1 MPSLNISD
9 SSHPPTIG
17 ILTASLSGPTEI
29 NLWHGVA
36 DQARARQVNLICF
49 SGGIPHWR
57 QQYEDQKNIL
67 FNLPGPE
74 NVDGLLIWA
83 NILSHTLDRTSL
95 EAFCLRY
102 SPLPMISMGMRVP
115 FIPTIRIDMQ
125 AGMRRLLAHLIEE
138 HGRRRIAFIRG
149 LEVSQD
155 AEDRYL
161 AYCETLEQFGLT
173 RDPDLVLP
181 GDFRR
186 NSGAA
191 AVQYLVEQKQ
201 KKFDALV
208 SANDNM
214 ALGAMQALKSR
225 GVRIPDDVIV
235 AGFDDIEETQAV
247 VPALTTIRAP
257 WHQLGSTSLDMILKK
272 LAGDSLPEQVLL
284 QTELVIRQSCGCRPV
299 VTQRQQIPL
308 AGNVGSPPQTSRLPA
323 LEIHST
329 QAQAVDSLKDL
340 IESKASMPG
349 LRPGWPDELMDAF
362 FKDIRSGKENPSLF
376 LQELTGVLSTF
387 SGGAEILEWQE
398 VLDAF
403 RLKVVSFFNAPED
416 ILHAHQILENGY
428 AVIGE
433 MAHRSQ
439 LSQRLETENQTQR
452 LNRIVQSM
460 ATTYDVDSLMKLLAF
475 ELPGLGIQSCFLS
488 FYEDKDDKKAWSRLV
503 LACAGKERMP
513 LALGGVR
520 FPSNQLAPAGML
532 PRDRNFA
539 YDVEALYFQNE
550 QIGFVLFEIGPR
562 DGDVYTTLRGHLS
575 SALKSAGLVQAAL
588 TAEAKAI
595 KADQLKTHLLA
606 NVSHELR
613 TPINIILGLSQI
625 ALSTPNPYGID
636 LPERLA
642 KDLQN
647 ISESGEHLVR
657 LINDLL
663 DMSRAEIGE
672 LDLYFEPVSPRSLLK
687 ETFDTFK
694 NISASKQKKVD
705 LLLEVPEHLP
715 VLQADAVRLRQ
726 ILMNLMSN
734 ALKFTRE
741 GKIILG
747 AEVQLPHIHV
757 WISDTGSGILPELQE
772 RIFEPFVM
780 AEPPGQRLGGIGLG
794 LSITRRLVAL
804 HGGSIT
810 LDSQPGQG
818 STFHVYLPLPGI
830 NTAASR
836 EVDLQGALP
845 VFLWI
850 SSQKTPPAAIQDL
863 CQKNGLALQWLGH
876 IYDLEQ
882 VLRQHRPAA
891 LGWDLEHARPGDWS
905 MVQKLRS
912 YPQYCQLPLLLF
924 KEGGKKASGRGRL
937 VDVLLK
943 PMGRQ
948 SLQHI
953 LDMLPQ
959 TLQNGEIWV
968 IDDDPQALKYYQ
980 EMIASALVEFHV
992 RSINGGREALQLLDE
1007 ATPDL
1012 VVLDLVM
1019 PEVDGF
1025 QVLEHLRSHTRTA
1038 SIPVIILTGKMLCYE
1053 DVQRLDFPK
1062 VSLQTKGVLSGN
1074 ESVTEVQRVLATSD
1088 SLPQTTSIL
1097 VKQAMAYIQ
1106 QNYPRAFSLK
1116 ELSDSIG
1123 VSRSYLS
1130 RIFKIDTGIS
1140 LWDYLNRLRIQKAKD
1155 LLLLGGQS
1163 ITSIAAEVG
1172 YEDVGYFARVF
1183 REVTGCSPRAF
1194 KQKAHEIPGQ

>member
-1 MPSLNISD
+1 MSSSQSSD
-9 SSHPPTIG
+9 FSNPPTIG
-17 ILTASLSGPTEI
+17 MLTAWLSGPTEI

-36 DQARARQVNLICF
+36 DQARARHANLICF
-49 SGGIPHWR
+49 SGGIPHWH

-67 FNLPGPE
+67 FDLAGPK

-83 NILSHTLDRTSL
+83 NILSHTLDRSGL

-102 SPLPMISMGMRVP
+102 SPLPMISMGMVLP
-115 FIPTIRIDMQ
+115 SIPNIRIDMHD
-125 AGMRRLLAHLIEE
+125 GMRRLLAHLIED

-155 AEDRYL
+155 AEDRYQ
-161 AYCETLEQFGLT
+161 AYCETLERYGLSL
-173 RDPDLVLP
+173 DPDLVLP

-191 AVQYLVEQKQ
+191 AVQFLVEVKQ

-214 ALGAMQALKSR
+214 ALGALQALKTR
-225 GVRIPDDVIV
+225 GMRIPDDVIV
-235 AGFDDIEETQAV
+235 AGFDDIEETRAV
-247 VPALTTIRAP
+247 VPGLTTIRAP
-257 WHQLGSTSLDMILKK
+257 WYQLGSNSVDMILKK
-272 LAGDSLPEQVLL
+272 LAGDPLPEQVLL
-284 QTELVIRQSCGCRPV
+284 QTELVLRQSCGCRPAA
-299 VTQRQQIPL
+299 TERQQVRPVSIK
-308 AGNVGSPPQTSRLPA
+308 N
-323 LEIHST
+323 
-329 QAQAVDSLKDL
+329 L
-340 IESKASMPG
+340 IDVKARMPG
-349 LRPGWPDELMDAF
+349 LRPSWSGELIGAF
-362 FKDIRSGKENPSLF
+362 IRDIKSGKGSPSLF
-376 LQELTGVLSTF
+376 LQQLTGALS
-387 SGGAEILEWQE
+387 SISSGAEILEWQE
-398 VLDAF
+398 VLDAI
-403 RLKVVSFFNAPED
+403 RLEVKIIFNTPED
-416 ILHAHQILENGY
+416 IILAHEILENGY
-428 AVIGE
+428 AAIGE
-433 MAHRSQ
+433 MAHRCQ

-452 LNRIVQSM
+452 LNRIVQTM
-460 ATTYDVDSLMKLLAF
+460 ATTYDIDSLMKLLAV
-475 ELPGLGIQSCFLS
+475 ELPGLGIQSCFVSL
-488 FYEDKDDKKAWSRLV
+488 YDDKNEKPTWSRLI
-503 LACAGKERMP
+503 LACAGKERIP
-513 LALGGVR
+513 LDGLAGLR
-520 FPSNQLAPAGML
+520 FPSSQLVPAGML
-532 PRDRNFA
+532 PRHRNFA
-539 YDVEALYFQNE
+539 YDVEALYFQKE

-625 ALSTPNPYGID
+625 ALSIPNPYEID
-636 LPERLA
+636 LPDRLT
-642 KDLQN
+642 KDLQH

-672 LDLYFEPVSPRSLLK
+672 LDLYFEPVSPRSLLR
-687 ETFDTFK
+687 ETFESFK
-694 NISASKQKKVD
+694 NISAVKQKKVE

-715 VLQADAVRLRQ
+715 ILHADPVRLRQ

-734 ALKFTRE
+734 ALKFTRQ
-741 GKIILG
+741 GKIVLG
-747 AEVQLPHIHV
+747 AEVLLPHIHLWV
-757 WISDTGSGILPELQE
+757 SDTGSGILPELQE
-772 RIFEPFVM
+772 RIFEPFVK
-780 AEPPGQRLGGIGLG
+780 AEPPGQHMDGIGLG

-830 NTAASR
+830 NTTSAK
-836 EVDLQGALP
+836 EVDLQGQGAQP

-850 SSQKTPPAAIQDL
+850 SSNKTLPAAIRDL
-863 CQKNGLALQWLGH
+863 CQKNGLEPHWLGQL
-876 IYDLEQ
+876 DDFGQ
-882 VLRQHRPAA
+882 VLRQYKPAA

-905 MVQKLRS
+905 IVQRLRS
-912 YPQYCQLPLLLF
+912 YAQYYQLPLLLF
-924 KEGGKKASGRGRL
+924 QEGGKKSAGGSRMT
-937 VDVLLK
+937 DVLLK
-943 PMGRQ
+943 PIGKQ
-948 SLQHI
+948 SLQHV

-959 TLQNGEIWV
+959 ALRHGEIWL

-980 EMIASALVEFHV
+980 EMISEALAEFYV
-992 RSINGGREALQLLDE
+992 RSVNGGKEALQLLAE

-1012 VVLDLVM
+1012 VVLDLMM

-1025 QVLEHLRSHTRTA
+1025 QVLEQLRSNARTA
-1038 SIPVIILTGKMLCYE
+1038 SIPVIVLTGKMLSYE
-1053 DVQRLDFPK
+1053 DVKRLDFPK
-1062 VSLQTKGVLSGN
+1062 VILQTKGVLSSIEN
-1074 ESVTEVQRVLATSD
+1074 VTEVQRALATSD

-1106 QNYPRAFSLK
+1106 QNYTRAFSLK

-1130 RIFKIDTGIS
+1130 RIFKLDTGIS
-1140 LWDYLNRLRIQKAKD
+1140 LWDYLNRYRIQKAKD
-1155 LLLLGGQS
+1155 LLLLSNQS
-1163 ITSIAAEVG
+1163 ITGIATDVG

-1183 REVTGCSPRAF
+1183 REVMGCSPRAF
-1194 KQKAHEIPGQ
+1194 KQQAQAGRTPDFSGQ